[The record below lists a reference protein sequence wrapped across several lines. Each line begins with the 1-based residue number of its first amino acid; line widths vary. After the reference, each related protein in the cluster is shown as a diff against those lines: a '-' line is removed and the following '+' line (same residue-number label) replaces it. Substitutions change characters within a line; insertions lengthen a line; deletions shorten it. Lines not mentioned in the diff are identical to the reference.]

1 MKNRFCILIFFIL
14 FFYAVPIYQTST
26 SVSKD
31 EKLYNLTILQEA
43 ECKKMHQNIKKYFD
57 IIEFVS
63 NRATG
68 GMLYAGEEVIRDNAK
83 ADNRSDDSAQEETD
97 RRGVLVKVMIISL
110 IVWFG
115 LAFYIHRLNRKV
127 TKLEDMLNEL

>member
-26 SVSKD
+26 SVSND
-31 EKLYNLTILQEA
+31 EKIDNLTILQEA
-43 ECKKMHQNIKKYFD
+43 ECKKMHQNLKKYFD